1 MGTFYLLI
9 VDGLGVGAL
18 EDADD
23 FGDVGSNTLGH
34 VSAQTGCHLPNF
46 EKLGLGNIIP
56 LDSIAPSR
64 DPQAAF
70 GKLREVSAGKDSTS
84 GHWEIAGVHLDR
96 PFPVY
101 PNGFPQDVIDHY
113 CEKTGVSGVLANKPA
128 SGTKVIEEYGR
139 KHLETGLPIVYTSAD
154 SVFQIATHTDVTP
167 LETLYEWCKIA
178 RDEIMVEEHGVG
190 RVIARP
196 FAGEPGAFYR
206 LSDHRHDYS
215 LIPPQPCLP
224 HYLQDRGI
232 ETVSI
237 GKVIDLFAET
247 GFDQVKRT
255 KSNTEGLQKLI
266 DQVKNQSDSGLVFVN
281 LIDTD
286 QIYGHRNDTEGY
298 AKALE
303 EIDESV
309 PDILNHLKE
318 DDVLVITGDHGND
331 PTTPSTDHAREFT
344 PLLVYPRSRAVS
356 VDLCTRSTFSD
367 IAASACRYYGID
379 NPFPGSSF
387 LR

>member
-1 MGTFYLLI
+1 MGSFYLVI
-9 VDGLGVGAL
+9 IDGLGVGAQ

-34 VSAQTGCHLPNF
+34 VSAQTGCRLPHF
-46 EKLGLGNIIP
+46 EELGLGNIIP

-64 DPQAAF
+64 EPKAAF
-70 GKLREVSAGKDSTS
+70 GKLREISAGKDSTT

-113 CEKTGVSGVLANKPA
+113 CEKTGVTGVLANKPA
-128 SGTKVIEEYGR
+128 SGTKVIEDYGQE
-139 KHLETGLPIVYTSAD
+139 HLETGLPIVYTSAD
-154 SVFQIATHTDVTP
+154 SVFQVATHTDITP

-196 FAGEPGAFYR
+196 FAGKPGEFYR
-206 LSDHRHDYS
+206 LSDQRHDYS

-224 HYLQDRGI
+224 HYLQDKGVDSI
-232 ETVSI
+232 SI
-237 GKVIDLFAET
+237 GKVVDLFAET
-247 GFDQVKRT
+247 GFDQIQRT
-255 KSNTEGLQKLI
+255 KSNTEGLQKLLE
-266 DQVKNQSDSGLVFVN
+266 QVKSQSDSGLVFLN

-298 AKALE
+298 ARALE
-303 EIDESV
+303 EIDKYL
-309 PDILNHLKE
+309 PDILNHLKD
-318 DDVLVITGDHGND
+318 DDVLVFTGDHGND

-344 PLLVYPRSRAVS
+344 PVLVYPRSKASS
-356 VDLCTRSTFSD
+356 VELCTRSTFSD
-367 IAASACRYYGID
+367 IAASVCQFYEID